1 MKEDIEKIKEKAAWC
16 LDCKLKPCSEKGCP
30 INTNIPEFI
39 SMVKE
44 EKFDKAYNILQD
56 NNIFSHICGTICPQ
70 EEQCE
75 GKCVRAIKQE
85 PTKIG
90 EIEKFVNEWA
100 LENNYEYEYK
110 IDMPEN
116 NKKVAIIGSGPAGI
130 ECAYRLR
137 KNGYRVTVYEKDK
150 EFGGILRYGIP
161 DFRLSKDIIK
171 NIIYKLEKM
180 GIKFISEVEFGKDI
194 ELDNLKMEYDAVF
207 LGLGAEKPSVYD
219 IGNFKNIYNSD
230 VFLKKYNNNEYI
242 KDLGNVVVIGGGNVA
257 MDSARTAKRMGST
270 GVSILYRRDEEHMPA
285 RKIELE
291 EAKKEGINIVYLT
304 RVIRGSGENGDL
316 KELECIKTEIIDH
329 KAIDVV
335 NSEFKYKADSVVFA
349 IGLKPNKQ
357 LIEKE
362 SIELNEYGLIKV
374 DEFGR
379 TNIDK
384 VYAGGDVMESKSTVC
399 RAIAS
404 ARNAADTI
412 IKDLDN

>member
-1 MKEDIEKIKEKAAWC
+1 MKEDIEKIKEKADWC
-16 LDCKLKPCSEKGCP
+16 LACKLKPCSEKGCP

-39 SMVKE
+39 SKVKE
-44 EKFDKAYNILQD
+44 EKFDEAYNILQD

-75 GKCVRAIKQE
+75 GKCVRAVKQE

-100 LENNYEYEYK
+100 LESNYEYEYK
-110 IDMPEN
+110 IDVPEN
-116 NKKVAIIGSGPAGI
+116 NKKIAIIGSGPAGI

-137 KNGYRVTVYEKDK
+137 KNGYSVTVYEKDK

-161 DFRLSKDIIK
+161 DFRLSKKIIQ

-194 ELDNLKMEYDAVF
+194 KIDNLKVEYDAVF
-207 LGLGAEKPSVYD
+207 LGLGAEKPSIYD
-219 IGNFKNIYNSD
+219 LGNFKNIYNSD

-257 MDSARTAKRMGST
+257 MDSARTAKRMGATS
-270 GVSILYRRDEEHMPA
+270 VSILYRRDEKHMPA

-291 EAKKEGINIVYLT
+291 EAKKEGIKIVYLT
-304 RVIRGSGENGDL
+304 RVIRGSGEEGVL

-335 NSEFKYKADSVVFA
+335 NSEFMYKADSVVFA

-362 SIELNEYGLIKV
+362 KIELNEYGLIKV
-374 DEFGR
+374 DEYGR

-404 ARNAADTI
+404 ARNAANTI

>member
-1 MKEDIEKIKEKAAWC
+1 
-16 LDCKLKPCSEKGCP
+16 
-30 INTNIPEFI
+30 
-39 SMVKE
+39 
-44 EKFDKAYNILQD
+44 
-56 NNIFSHICGTICPQ
+56 
-70 EEQCE
+70 
-75 GKCVRAIKQE
+75 
-85 PTKIG
+85 
-90 EIEKFVNEWA
+90 
-100 LENNYEYEYK
+100 
-110 IDMPEN
+110 MP
-116 NKKVAIIGSGPAGI
+116 S
-130 ECAYRLR
+130 
-137 KNGYRVTVYEKDK
+137 
-150 EFGGILRYGIP
+150 
-161 DFRLSKDIIK
+161 
-171 NIIYKLEKM
+171 
-180 GIKFISEVEFGKDI
+180 
-194 ELDNLKMEYDAVF
+194 
-207 LGLGAEKPSVYD
+207 
-219 IGNFKNIYNSD
+219 
-230 VFLKKYNNNEYI
+230 
-242 KDLGNVVVIGGGNVA
+242 
-257 MDSARTAKRMGST
+257 
-270 GVSILYRRDEEHMPA
+270 